1 MDQPSPVQYRVI
13 GSLLMLLGSILYSSK
28 AIFVKLAYRHEID
41 SLSLLALRMLLALP
55 FYIVILLWVNR
66 KSNHQS
72 TLSQQDWIKIM
83 GIGMTGYYLASMFD
97 FAGLQY
103 ISAGLERL
111 ILFMYP
117 TLVVLILTFGYRK
130 RIAGMTVL
138 ALLLTY
144 SGIMLAFATDTST
157 VSKENLNLGAGLV
170 FMAAL
175 SFALYIIWS
184 ANLVQRVGTWRF
196 TAIGMLTASAAVLI
210 HHGIVAQWKL
220 WSYPSEIYWLC
231 LFMAIFATVIPSFL
245 VMEAIRRIGPT
256 RGAIIGS
263 VGPISTI
270 IMAYYLLGEAFG
282 GWQLVGTGLVIL
294 GVLLISLNKE
304 SKSA

>member
-1 MDQPSPVQYRVI
+1 MDQPSPVKYRVI

-28 AIFVKLAYRHEID
+28 AILVKLAYRHEID
-41 SLSLLALRMLLALP
+41 SLSLLALRMLFALP

-66 KSNHQS
+66 KSDQS
-72 TLSQQDWIKIM
+72 LLSRQDWIKIM
-83 GIGMTGYYLASMFD
+83 GIGLTGYYLASMFD

-130 RIAGMTVL
+130 KIAGTTVL

-144 SGIMLAFATDTST
+144 SGILLAFVTDTST
-157 VSKENLNLGAGLV
+157 LSKEHLNMGAGLV
-170 FMAAL
+170 FLAAV

-184 ANLVQRVGTWRF
+184 AGLVQRVGTLRF
-196 TAIGMLTASAAVLI
+196 TAIGMLAAGAAVLI
-210 HHGIVAQWKL
+210 HHAIVLQWNL
-220 WSYPSEIYWLC
+220 WSYPKEVYSLS
-231 LFMAIFATVIPSFL
+231 LLMAIFATVIPSFL
-245 VMEAIRRIGPT
+245 VMEAIRRIGPS

-270 IMAYYLLGEAFG
+270 VMAYYFLDEAFG

-294 GVLLISLNKE
+294 GVLLISL
-304 SKSA
+304 SKKKD

>member
-1 MDQPSPVQYRVI
+1 MDHPSPVKYRVI
-13 GSLLMLLGSILYSSK
+13 GSLLMLLGSVLYSSK

-41 SLSLLALRMLLALP
+41 SLSLLALRMLFALP

-66 KSNHQS
+66 KSDQS
-72 TLSQQDWIKIM
+72 RLSPQDLIKIM
-83 GIGMTGYYLASMFD
+83 GIGLTGYYLASMFD

-117 TLVVLILTFGYRK
+117 TIVVLILTFGYRK
-130 RIAGMTVL
+130 NIEGTTVL

-144 SGIMLAFATDTST
+144 GGIILAFVTDTST
-157 VSKENLNLGAGLV
+157 ISKEYLNLGAGLV
-170 FMAAL
+170 FLAAI

-184 ANLVQRVGTWRF
+184 AGLVQRVGTLRF
-196 TAIGMLTASAAVLI
+196 TAIGMLSAATIVLI
-210 HHGIVAQWKL
+210 HHGLVLQWNL
-220 WSYPSEIYWLC
+220 WSYPKEVYSLS
-231 LFMAIFATVIPSFL
+231 LLMAIFATVIPSFL

-270 IMAYYLLGEAFG
+270 VMAYYFLGEAFG
-282 GWQLVGTGLVIL
+282 GWQLIGTGLVIL
-294 GVLLISLNKE
+294 GVLLISL
-304 SKSA
+304 SKKKAE